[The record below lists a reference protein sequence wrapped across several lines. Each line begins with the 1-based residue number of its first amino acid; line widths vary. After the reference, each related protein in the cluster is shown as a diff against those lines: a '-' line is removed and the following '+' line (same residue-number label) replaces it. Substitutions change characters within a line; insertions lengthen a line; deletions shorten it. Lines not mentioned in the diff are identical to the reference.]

1 MVQNGIETIL
11 KHNPVIPVAT
21 IHNAEELETILSKIQ
36 VAGIHCIEITL
47 RTGYALEAIK
57 ELKSRNIPGFFV
69 GVGTVIRPEQVE
81 QVKALEVDFIV
92 SPGLTEKLSEAL
104 AVSGIPYIPGVST
117 VSEIMLGIEENCAF
131 FKFFPANISGG
142 IEALKAYGQLFP
154 TVKFCPTGGITE
166 STYESYLAEKNIIS
180 VGGSWM
186 IK

>member
-11 KHNPVIPVAT
+11 KNNSVIPVAT
-21 IHNAEELETILSKIQ
+21 INNAVELETILSKIQ
-36 VAGIHCIEITL
+36 AAGIHCIEITL
-47 RTGYALEAIK
+47 RTEYALEAIK
-57 ELKSRNIPGFFV
+57 ELKSRNIPGFYV

-92 SPGLTEKLSEAL
+92 SPGLTEKLSVAL
-104 AVSGIPYIPGVST
+104 AASGIPYIPGVST

-131 FKFFPANISGG
+131 FKFFPANLSGG

-154 TVKFCPTGGITE
+154 QVKFCPTGGITKA
-166 STYESYLAEKNIIS
+166 TYMDYLNEKNILS

-186 IK
+186 LK

>member
-47 RTGYALEAIK
+47 RTEYALEAIK

-92 SPGLTEKLSEAL
+92 SPGMTEKLSVAL
-104 AVSGIPYIPGVST
+104 AASGIPYIPGVST

-131 FKFFPANISGG
+131 FKFFPANLSGG
-142 IEALKAYGQLFP
+142 IEAIKAYGQLFP
-154 TVKFCPTGGITE
+154 SVKFCPTGGITE
-166 STYESYLAEKNIIS
+166 NTYENYLDEKNIIS

-186 IK
+186 LK